1 MFPSF
6 PRYKEGTGGRGQIE
20 PGPPVVRYENADDF
34 EKLVPRLLAVTECCV
49 ITNLVS
55 HDRKMAR
62 MIVMPKDAKPEEV
75 RELYDDF
82 ATTYDEVCYKY
93 YLLYVLMMNVQ
104 RPVV

>member
-1 MFPSF
+1 MFSWYPVMDLASA
-6 PRYKEGTGGRGQIE
+6 PRRTARKKGSG
-20 PGPPVVRYENADDF
+20 YENADDF